1 MIYYLLYYHYITL
14 KRSNDDMTLY
24 VSDLDGTLLNNAGKL
39 TPRAADM
46 LNCMTEGG
54 TLFSYCTA
62 RGLATAGKITE
73 RLKLTAPIA
82 LMNGVFV
89 YDPLTG
95 EYPVRNIFGAEQ
107 SSLLEQ
113 AILDNGETPMVFALI
128 DGRERVSYIKGAEN
142 LKKHLA
148 ARRGDKRM
156 RPLTSYSKMFDGEM
170 YYAAFINPKN
180 KSALDKIFTKENGF
194 SHTFYT
200 DTYDTSQQW
209 YEVFSSAA
217 GKADSVLKI
226 KELTGADEL
235 VCFGDNANDIPMF
248 EAADRC
254 YAVGNAIPELKK
266 LADGVIG
273 TNEELGVPEFIQ
285 SEVFPRQSYIPP
297 EFDGVDEE
305 RFEQSVLKAL
315 ERERTTIGTLN
326 EKIIHH
332 TLKCYY
338 CDDPDQEVR
347 IGDFYADGAGEH
359 GIFEIQSANFGYL
372 AKKLSQMLRVSHVTV
387 VYPYEKKVHNYAI
400 NGQTGEVMSVTSRTE
415 NSYSKLFLEL
425 YRLKAFLTNP
435 NLTIRIAFLEIDKKF
450 YYKDER
456 KIRRRG
462 MRKEKF
468 PDALLREIR
477 LESPEDYRVFLPD
490 GLPEQFTKAEF
501 QKFCRPTDASIM
513 LSVLEFVGI
522 VSRTGKKGNVI
533 LWSVK

>member
-1 MIYYLLYYHYITL
+1 
-14 KRSNDDMTLY
+14 MTLY

-39 TPRAADM
+39 SPRAADM
-46 LNCMTEGG
+46 LNGMTGGG

-73 RLKLTAPIA
+73 RLKLSAPVA
-82 LMNGVFV
+82 LMNGVFI

-107 SSLLEQ
+107 AALLKQ
-113 AILDNGETPMVFALI
+113 AILENEETPMVFAVI
-128 DGRERVSYIKGAEN
+128 DGRERVSYIKDAEN
-142 LKKHLA
+142 LKKHLSMKKND
-148 ARRGDKRM
+148 RRL
-156 RPLTSYSKMFDGEM
+156 RPLTAYNKMFEGEM
-170 YYAAFINPKN
+170 FYAAFINPKN
-180 KSALDKIFTKENGF
+180 KPALDKIFTPENGF
-194 SHTFYT
+194 SYSFYT

-209 YEVFSSAA
+209 YEVFSVKA
-217 GKADSVLKI
+217 GKANSVLKL

-235 VCFGDNANDIPMF
+235 VCFGDNANDLPMF

-254 YAVGNAIPELKK
+254 YAVGNAIPELKAR
-266 LADGVIG
+266 ADGIVG

-285 SEVFPRQSYIPP
+285 GEVYPKQAYIPP
-297 EFDGVDEE
+297 ELNGVDDE
-305 RFEQSVLKAL
+305 RFEQSVMKAL
-315 ERERTTIGTLN
+315 ERVRTTIGTLN

-372 AKKLSQMLRVSHVTV
+372 AKKLPQMLRVSHVTV
-387 VYPYEKKVHNYAI
+387 VYPYEKKVHNYAV
-400 NGQTGEVMSVTSRTE
+400 NEQTGEVMSAVTRTD

-425 YRLKAFLTNP
+425 YRLKGFLTNP
-435 NLTIRIAFLEIDKKF
+435 NLTVRIAFLEIDKKA

-468 PDALLREIR
+468 PDALLREIV
-477 LESPEDYRVFLPD
+477 LECPDDYRIFLPE
-490 GLPEQFTKAEF
+490 GLPEQFTKAQF
-501 QKFCRPTDASIM
+501 AKLCRPTDASIM

-522 VSRTGKKGNVI
+522 VERVGKKGNEI
-533 LWSVK
+533 IWEVK

>member
-1 MIYYLLYYHYITL
+1 
-14 KRSNDDMTLY
+14 MTLY

-82 LMNGVFV
+82 LMNGVFI

-95 EYPVRNIFGAEQ
+95 EYPVRNVFGAEQ
-107 SSLLEQ
+107 AALLKR
-113 AILDNGETPMVFALI
+113 AILDNEETPMVFALL
-128 DGRERVSYIKGAEN
+128 DGRERVSYIKDSEN

-148 ARRGDKRM
+148 ARKGDKRM
-156 RPLTSYSKMFDGEM
+156 RPLTSYSKMFEGEL
-170 YYAAFINPKN
+170 YYAAFINPRN
-180 KSALDKIFTKENGF
+180 KPALDKIFTHENGF
-194 SHTFYT
+194 ARSCYI
-200 DTYDTSQQW
+200 DTYDTSQTW
-209 YEVFSSAA
+209 YEVFSVSA
-217 GKADSVLKI
+217 GKAEAVLKI

-248 EAADRC
+248 RAADRC
-254 YAVGNAIPELKK
+254 YAVGNAIPELKE

-273 TNEELGVPEFIQ
+273 TNESLGVPEFIQ
-285 SEVFPRQSYIPP
+285 SEVFPKLSYLPP
-297 EFDGVDEE
+297 EIDGVDEE

-315 ERERTTIGTLN
+315 ERVRSTIGTLN

-387 VYPYEKKVHNYAI
+387 VYPFEKKVHNYAV
-400 NGQTGEVMSVTSRTE
+400 NAQTGEVLSATSRTE

-435 NLTIRIAFLEIDKKF
+435 NLTVRIAFLEIDKKT

-456 KIRRRG
+456 KIRRKG

-468 PDALLREIR
+468 PDALLRETV
-477 LESPEDYRVFLPD
+477 LECPDDYRVFLPE
-490 GLPEQFTKAEF
+490 GLPVSFTKAEL
-501 QKFCRPTDASIM
+501 QRLCRPTDASIM

-522 VSRTGKKGNVI
+522 VSRTGKKGNEI
-533 LWSVK
+533 IWSVS